1 MLAAFKAIRYTVFGE
16 SSLVSSSWQRR
27 VLTNHYFQG
36 FFVICNATIASVAV
50 WNMSIVQF
58 MDWKRTLPL
67 ERDSTRMSILTLT
80 YRSLF
85 DANRRLFDLFGV
97 FWVGLDT
104 TSVRHLEIRCLHPY
118 SWSVTGSFSNFLRR
132 MSYWV
137 GYGLN
142 VHGPLCSGL
151 WNLVG
156 STVF

>member
-16 SSLVSSSWQRR
+16 LLLVSSSWQRR
-27 VLTNHYFQG
+27 VLTNHYFQA

-58 MDWKRTLPL
+58 MDWKRTLLL
-67 ERDSTRMSILTLT
+67 ERDSTHMSTLTLT

-104 TSVRHLEIRCLHPY
+104 TSVRHLERRFACTY
-118 SWSVTGSFSNFLRR
+118 S
-132 MSYWV
+132 
-137 GYGLN
+137 
-142 VHGPLCSGL
+142 HA
-151 WNLVG
+151 
-156 STVF
+156 VF